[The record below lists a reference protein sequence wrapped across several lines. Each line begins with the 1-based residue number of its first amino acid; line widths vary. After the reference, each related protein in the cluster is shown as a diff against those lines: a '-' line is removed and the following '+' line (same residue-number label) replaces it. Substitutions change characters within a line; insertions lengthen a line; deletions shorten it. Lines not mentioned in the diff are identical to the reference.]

1 MAQTGVHLAAIVP
14 LTCGIFN
21 PIPQHK
27 LVEPASQSTYNARA
41 RIEDETRVAIGRGV
55 WRGAM
60 TGAEIARPPVH
71 RITLAQLAL
80 LVPLCLILLASD
92 KVRAYSVLSGGL
104 IAIVPQAYF
113 AQLAFRWR
121 GARSARAIARSSYA
135 GEMGKFFLSVA
146 GFAVVFAHVR
156 PIDGLA
162 VFAGYL
168 AMLVIQITGSWLL
181 LRR

>member
-1 MAQTGVHLAAIVP
+1 MA
-14 LTCGIFN
+14 
-21 PIPQHK
+21 
-27 LVEPASQSTYNARA
+27 
-41 RIEDETRVAIGRGV
+41 
-55 WRGAM
+55 
-60 TGAEIARPPVH
+60 GAEILRPPVH
-71 RITLAQLAL
+71 RITLAQLAI

-113 AQLAFRWR
+113 AALAFRWR

-135 GEMGKFFLSVA
+135 GQVGKFLLSVA
-146 GFAVVFAHVR
+146 GFAAVFVAMR
-156 PIDGLA
+156 PIDAPG

-181 LRR
+181 LRQ